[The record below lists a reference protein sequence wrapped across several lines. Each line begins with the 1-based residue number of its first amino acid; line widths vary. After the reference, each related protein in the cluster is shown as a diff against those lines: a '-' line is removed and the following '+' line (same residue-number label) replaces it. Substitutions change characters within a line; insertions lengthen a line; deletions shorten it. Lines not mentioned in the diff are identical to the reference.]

1 MAGYKTGLDCYLY
14 YATAGIGGTPTWV
27 EVPIVQEPS
36 LDLSSDEGEVADRAS
51 IFKRYVKG
59 QLDAPLTIRM
69 SRKVGN
75 AVYQDFR
82 DAYLSR
88 TTILGIGM
96 ASGEID
102 TVGEEV
108 FMGDFIVTGF
118 PITESI
124 AEANS
129 IEVTLKLAANSDN
142 APSFA
147 DVTA

>member
-1 MAGYKTGLDCYLY
+1 MAGYNTGLDCYLY
-14 YATAGIGGTPTWV
+14 YCAAGIGGTPVWV

-75 AVYQDFR
+75 AVYTAFR

-96 ASGEID
+96 ASGEI
-102 TVGEEV
+102 TTSGEEV

-147 DVTA
+147 DVA

>member
-1 MAGYKTGLDCYLY
+1 MAGYRSGLDCKLY
-14 YATAGIGGTPTWV
+14 YAVAGIGGTPTWV

-36 LDLSSDEGEVADRAS
+36 LDLTSDEGEVADRAS
-51 IFKRYVKG
+51 IWKRYIKG

-75 AVYQDFR
+75 AVYKVFR
-82 DAYLSR
+82 DAFLSR

-108 FMGDFIVTGF
+108 FMGDFLVTGF
-118 PITESI
+118 PLTESI

-129 IEVTLKLAANSDN
+129 VEVTLKLAANSEN
-142 APSFA
+142 PPSFA
-147 DVTA
+147 DVSA